1 MAIALLIA
9 ASDRFDWL
17 VFGVFECNRLV
28 QHERKIV
35 AFLNAEEHGG
45 KRSEKC
51 GLGGFPHEQLFKTE

>member
-45 KRSEKC
+45 KRRVTQSFCDK
-51 GLGGFPHEQLFKTE
+51 FSS